1 MTIFHK
7 IAKHGANFLK
17 SIKSDNTKQIL
28 ELERLEKQIVEL
40 QTREKEVEKA
50 QAQTT
55 GGRMLSNRTS
65 LKFWLIGI
73 LALFLAYFIF
83 KTVDILF
90 LILTAFIVSLA
101 IEAIIE
107 FFQKKLRHRGIA
119 IVLAYAGLIVL
130 VLAGLVFVIPFL
142 LSQLSQ
148 MLGMVTNNI
157 AGIQTMLK
165 TQSISDIIAASH
177 WIPSAAK
184 EILLKAMADPTVVA
198 GVQTKLQGNIS
209 QLMNLGTNYA
219 RDIGNLAVNF
229 LWSFVNFLAQTSI
242 VLTLAVLFSIQKTA
256 VMKFISG
263 LRGEKKYKFAYMK
276 LERIYKKLWIWLK
289 SQLLLCIFIG
299 VAVLLGLRILS
310 LFGMSIP
317 QKWSLALIAGITE
330 MIPYIGPLLWWFVA
344 CVVAFIHFGRTGV
357 LIVAGL
363 FAIIQ
368 RMENNILIP
377 VLMNKT
383 LGVNPVVI
391 FISMII
397 GGLIIGVLWVLLAV
411 PIAVIIT
418 LLLEKTF
425 DE

>member
-7 IAKHGANFLK
+7 IAKWWADFLR
-17 SIKSDNTKQIL
+17 SIKSDNTKQVL

-40 QTREKEVEKA
+40 QEKEKAVEKA
-50 QAQTT
+50 QASW
-55 GGRMLSNRTS
+55 GWMLTNRTS

-73 LALFLAYFIF
+73 VAMFLAYFIF
-83 KTVDILF
+83 KTIDILF
-90 LILTAFIVSLA
+90 LILTAFIVALA
-101 IEAIIE
+101 IEWLIE
-107 FFQKKLRHRGIA
+107 FFEKRLRHRGIG
-119 IVLAYAGLIVL
+119 IILSYLLLIIL

-157 AGIQTMLK
+157 SGIQTMLQ
-165 TQSISDIIAASH
+165 TQSISDIVAASH
-177 WIPSAAK
+177 RIPGSAK
-184 EILLKAMADPTVVA
+184 EILLKALADPTVVA
-198 GVQTKLQGNIS
+198 GVQTKLQSNVS
-209 QLMNLGTNYA
+209 QLMNLGTTYA
-219 RDIGNLAVNF
+219 KDIGNLAINF
-229 LWSFVNFLAQTSI
+229 LGSFVNFLTQTSI
-242 VLTLAVLFSIQKTA
+242 VLTLAVLFSIQRTS

-263 LRGEKKYKFAYMK
+263 LRGPKKYKFAYMK

-289 SQLLLCIFIG
+289 SQLMLCVFIG
-299 VAVLLGLRILS
+299 VAVGLALLLLS
-310 LFGMSIP
+310 VFGMDIP

-330 MIPYIGPLLWWFVA
+330 LIPYIWPLLWWFVA
-344 CVVAFIHFGRTGV
+344 VVVAFIHFGRMGV
-357 LIVAGL
+357 LVVG
-363 FAIIQ
+363 AIFVVIQ
-368 RMENNILIP
+368 RLENNVLIP

-397 GGLIIGVLWVLLAV
+397 GWLIIGVLWVLLAV
-411 PIAVIIT
+411 PISVIIT